1 MKTVLS
7 TLAVIL
13 AAVALAAAAEPK
25 ASEPA
30 QKKAPVKAP
39 EKAAAA
45 PAGKTE
51 KAEKAAKTEKA
62 APKAAEKKADAK
74 KPAAKAAPAI
84 PDADNACILCHGE
97 SDVWD
102 KDRRRFYV
110 TVKDMAGDIHWQKG
124 LRCQDCHGGDPSD
137 TEFAPAHSQERGFR
151 SIKPADLPALCGDCH
166 ANIEYMRRFQP
177 SPRTDQL
184 SEYWTSGHGRKL
196 KESGDA
202 AVATCV
208 SCHGRPHGSGAT
220 TGKHGVLAVAD
231 LESPVYPTRLAK
243 TCAKCHS
250 DEKLMAG
257 REYHG
262 RPIGHNQYEL
272 WQKSVHAQA
281 MLGEKADLS
290 APTCNDC
297 HGNHGAL
304 PPQVDSVA
312 NACGTCHAKANNLFA
327 EARMRHKFE
336 EVGLPG
342 CAVCHGNH
350 EIGRP
355 TDEML
360 GMSAGA
366 VCVKC
371 HEEGKLKYGAPPA
384 VAEKAQALRS
394 ELEKLKARIAEAEK
408 TIADADRLGME
419 VRGPKFDLRKATD
432 ALTNARVL
440 IHGFSVPPVEAAL
453 AEGTQ
458 AADAV
463 LKSATAAL
471 QEHTNRRI
479 WLALSLAPIFLVIIL
494 LVLYIRTMPA
504 PAR

>member
-1 MKTVLS
+1 
-7 TLAVIL
+7 
-13 AAVALAAAAEPK
+13 
-25 ASEPA
+25 
-30 QKKAPVKAP
+30 
-39 EKAAAA
+39 
-45 PAGKTE
+45 
-51 KAEKAAKTEKA
+51 
-62 APKAAEKKADAK
+62 
-74 KPAAKAAPAI
+74 
-84 PDADNACILCHGE
+84 
-97 SDVWD
+97 
-102 KDRRRFYV
+102 
-110 TVKDMAGDIHWQKG
+110 
-124 LRCQDCHGGDPSD
+124 
-137 TEFAPAHSQERGFR
+137 
-151 SIKPADLPALCGDCH
+151 
-166 ANIEYMRRFQP
+166 
-177 SPRTDQL
+177 
-184 SEYWTSGHGRKL
+184 
-196 KESGDA
+196 
-202 AVATCV
+202 
-208 SCHGRPHGSGAT
+208 
-220 TGKHGVLAVAD
+220 
-231 LESPVYPTRLAK
+231 
-243 TCAKCHS
+243 
-250 DEKLMAG
+250 MAG